1 MPQSSR
7 GLGRGLDSLI
17 PTGSDEP
24 REAVAPTNELK
35 IALIKPNPHQPRRH
49 FDERMLKE
57 LSDSIREHGVIQ
69 PLVVSKEGKD
79 FILVAGERR
88 LRAAKLAG
96 LDSVP
101 VILRSTKE
109 QQKLEL
115 ALIEN
120 LQRTDL
126 NVLEE
131 ASSYKKLMDEF
142 NLTQDEVAKRV
153 GKSRSA
159 VANNMRLLSLPVEVK
174 KGLREGLITEGHA
187 RVILS
192 LPTLEKQ
199 LAFYDSIVKG
209 KLNVRQAEAKAK
221 TRGEHRVESLSSEL
235 KNIENDL
242 RNIIGTKVKI
252 QKKGA
257 GGKIIIEY
265 YSDEELERIVKKI
278 SN

>member
-17 PTGSDEP
+17 PIGNEETKDTG
-24 REAVAPTNELK
+24 APTNELK
-35 IALIKPNPHQPRRH
+35 IALLKPNPHQPRRD
-49 FDERMLKE
+49 FDEAMLKE
-57 LSDSIREHGVIQ
+57 LADSVREHGVIQ

-96 LDSVP
+96 LDTVP

-131 ASSYKKLMDEF
+131 ASSYKKLIDEF
-142 NLTQDEVAKRV
+142 NLTQDDVARRV

-159 VANNMRLLSLPVEVK
+159 VANALRLLSLPVEVK

-199 LAFYDSIVKG
+199 LAFYDSIIKG

-221 TRGEHRVESLSSEL
+221 TSRESRVASLSIEL

-242 RNIIGTKVKI
+242 RNIMGTKVKI

-278 SN
+278 KG